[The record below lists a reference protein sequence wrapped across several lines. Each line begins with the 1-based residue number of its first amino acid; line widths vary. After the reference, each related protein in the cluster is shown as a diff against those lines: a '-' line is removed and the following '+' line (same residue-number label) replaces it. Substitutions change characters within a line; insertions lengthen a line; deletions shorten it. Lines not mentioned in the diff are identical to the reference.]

1 MKKYFIYSAALLAL
15 VSSCQSDDFLGNTPG
30 NVETNSA
37 YSAIKFDGNAGKI
50 SRATSNSGTPQQM
63 LDYQF
68 KIYGVKKGTDNK
80 YSKVFGDYRIWYAT
94 NKTTSNTNNWEYV
107 GSGTITTGDN
117 NSPTTIPLNNA
128 QTIKYWD
135 YASDNYHFVAG
146 SPIDNFTYTTNS
158 DGDITSATVSGLGGH
173 INPNPTGTKKTFNP
187 VYVAAPKVIAKVNYK
202 AAVKFDFVR
211 QQSMVRVGIYET
223 IPGYKIEEI
232 HFYKY
237 DNDSQKLKASNDQ
250 NIILTSEAT
259 DYFVGGENVTGKIT
273 YDWSSSTTPNYKL
286 EYTESNSLVKSQNW
300 YGGTLDGVKAI
311 ASTETTIANLYG
323 TDQDMATNGYFTV
336 MPTAIETIAKAI
348 LIKCDYTLESEDGS
362 GETIKVTGATAAIPA
377 AYSKWDVNTRYTY
390 LFKISDNTNGTTG
403 NPDNNDSAG
412 LYPITFNAVVTD
424 MTDNE
429 GTITTFTTPSITTKQ
444 DGSVDE
450 NSGIKYVV
458 NKAITVKVANS
469 EKGIDLDLTS
479 TKNTNGYIDVYKF
492 TTPITEAEVQV
503 NGLTSGTEV
512 TNGRVNTSEKSFTFT
527 PDAEGYYVIR
537 YLTQTTSG
545 SITFVNT
552 YKVVHVVAN

>member
-1 MKKYFIYSAALLAL
+1 
-15 VSSCQSDDFLGNTPG
+15 
-30 NVETNSA
+30 
-37 YSAIKFDGNAGKI
+37 
-50 SRATSNSGTPQQM
+50 
-63 LDYQF
+63 
-68 KIYGVKKGTDNK
+68 
-80 YSKVFGDYRIWYAT
+80 
-94 NKTTSNTNNWEYV
+94 
-107 GSGTITTGDN
+107 
-117 NSPTTIPLNNA
+117 
-128 QTIKYWD
+128 
-135 YASDNYHFVAG
+135 
-146 SPIDNFTYTTNS
+146 
-158 DGDITSATVSGLGGH
+158 
-173 INPNPTGTKKTFNP
+173 
-187 VYVAAPKVIAKVNYK
+187 
-202 AAVKFDFVR
+202 
-211 QQSMVRVGIYET
+211 MVRVGIYET
-223 IPGYKIEEI
+223 IPGYKIKEI

-512 TNGRVNTSEKSFTFT
+512 TNGNVNTSEKSFTFT